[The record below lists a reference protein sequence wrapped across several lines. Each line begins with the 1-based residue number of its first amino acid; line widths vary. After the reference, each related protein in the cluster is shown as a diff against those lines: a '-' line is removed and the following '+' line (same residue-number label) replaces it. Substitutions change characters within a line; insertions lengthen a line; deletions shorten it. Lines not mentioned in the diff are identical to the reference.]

1 MKQGTDEWR
10 NARLGKVTAS
20 RIADI
25 MGKTKTGHA
34 ASRKNYMAQLICER
48 LTGKAEEGFKSAP
61 MQRGNDLEP
70 VARAVYIIETGRD
83 VEETGM
89 IEHPTIAMS
98 GASPDGLVGP
108 DGLIEIKCPNTAT
121 HLEFAVTN
129 QPKPEYMLQMLW
141 QMACTG
147 RQWCDFV
154 SYDPRLPEHLQIVII
169 RVSAKDLDIAGVEQ
183 SVTNFN
189 IAVDKAMAELN
200 VGYEVAA

>member
-25 MGKTKTGHA
+25 MGKTKTGYGA
-34 ASRKNYMAQLICER
+34 ARKNYMAQLICER

-98 GASPDGLVGP
+98 GASPS
-108 DGLIEIKCPNTAT
+108 
-121 HLEFAVTN
+121 
-129 QPKPEYMLQMLW
+129 
-141 QMACTG
+141 
-147 RQWCDFV
+147 
-154 SYDPRLPEHLQIVII
+154 SY
-169 RVSAKDLDIAGVEQ
+169 
-183 SVTNFN
+183 
-189 IAVDKAMAELN
+189 
-200 VGYEVAA
+200 